1 MANSMEKII
10 SLVKRTGDRCV
21 VVDVE
26 GNPLYVVLSFA
37 EYEKLIS
44 GSENLAALNEDE
56 MLDKINRDVASWRSN
71 QQEQQ
76 LRDWDSVESAIQEA
90 KVTQGASSAVNLKNS
105 LNKEDNK
112 QKKDQYYFE
121 PIE

>member
-1 MANSMEKII
+1 MASHMEKII
-10 SLVKRTGDRCV
+10 SLIKRTGDRCV

-26 GNPLYVVLSFA
+26 GNPLYVMLSLT

-56 MLDKINRDVASWRSN
+56 MLDKITRDVAIWRAS

-76 LRDWDSVESAIQEA
+76 LRDWDSVENAISEA
-90 KVTQGASSAVNLKNS
+90 KGTQAVPPVANVENS
-105 LNKEDNK
+105 LNKEDKK
-112 QKKDQYYFE
+112 QKEDQYYFE

>member
-1 MANSMEKII
+1 MEKII
-10 SLVKRTGDRCV
+10 SLVKRMGDRCV
-21 VVDVE
+21 VVDTE
-26 GNPLYVVLSFA
+26 GNPLYVVLSFS

-56 MLDKINRDVASWRSN
+56 MLDKINRDVASWRAS

-76 LRDWDSVESAIQEA
+76 LRDWDSVENAISEA
-90 KVTQGASSAVNLKNS
+90 KGTQGVPPVTNTENS

-112 QKKDQYYFE
+112 QKEDQYYFE

>member
-10 SLVKRTGDRCV
+10 SLVKRMGDRCV
-21 VVDVE
+21 VVDIE
-26 GNPLYVVLSFA
+26 GNPLYVVLSFG

-44 GSENLAALNEDE
+44 GSANLAALNEDE
-56 MLDKINRDVASWRSN
+56 MLDKINRDVASWRAS

-76 LRDWDSVESAIQEA
+76 LRDWDSVENAISEA
-90 KVTQGASSAVNLKNS
+90 KGTQAVPPVANVENS
-105 LNKEDNK
+105 LNKEDKK
-112 QKKDQYYFE
+112 QKEDQYYFE